1 MEHEVVVERVLRL
14 FGDELSIDVDSP
26 TTDLIETGLLDSLAL
41 VELIAA
47 IEQEFQVDLALD
59 ALEIDAFRSAETIA
73 AFVET
78 LGARSTSSGA

>member
-1 MEHEVVVERVLRL
+1 MQHEMVVERVLRL
-14 FGDELSIDVDSP
+14 FGDELLIDVGSA

-59 ALEIDAFRSAETIA
+59 ALDIDAFRTVESIA
-73 AFVET
+73 GFVEG
-78 LGARSTSSGA
+78 LDG

>member
-1 MEHEVVVERVLRL
+1 MQNEIVVDRVLRL
-14 FGDELSIDVDSP
+14 FGDELLIDVGSA

-59 ALEIDAFRSAETIA
+59 ALEIDAFRTVESIA
-73 AFVET
+73 VFVEGLQRT
-78 LGARSTSSGA
+78 GPS

>member
-1 MEHEVVVERVLRL
+1 MQHERVVERVLRL
-14 FGDELSIDVDSP
+14 FGDELLIDVGSA

-59 ALEIDAFRSAETIA
+59 ALDIDAFRTVESIA
-73 AFVET
+73 AFVEGLVQGT
-78 LGARSTSSGA
+78 GPA

>member
-1 MEHEVVVERVLRL
+1 MVVERVLRL
-14 FGDELSIDVDSP
+14 FGDELLIDVGSA

-59 ALEIDAFRSAETIA
+59 ALDIDAFRTVESIA
-73 AFVET
+73 AFVEGLVRGT
-78 LGARSTSSGA
+78 GPA

>member
-14 FGDELSIDVDSP
+14 FGDELMIDVGSP

-47 IEQEFQVDLALD
+47 IEQEFEVDLALD
-59 ALEIDAFRSAETIA
+59 TLEIDAFRSVESIA
-73 AFVET
+73 AFVEG
-78 LGARSTSSGA
+78 LEVKRA

>member
-1 MEHEVVVERVLRL
+1 MQHEMVVERVLRL
-14 FGDELSIDVDSP
+14 FGDELLIDVGSA

-59 ALEIDAFRSAETIA
+59 ALDIDAFRTVESIA
-73 AFVET
+73 AFVEGLHGT
-78 LGARSTSSGA
+78 GQA

>member
-1 MEHEVVVERVLRL
+1 MVVERVLRL
-14 FGDELSIDVDSP
+14 FGDELLIDVGSA

-59 ALEIDAFRSAETIA
+59 ALEIDAFRTVESIA
-73 AFVET
+73 AFVEDLQGT
-78 LGARSTSSGA
+78 GPA

>member
-1 MEHEVVVERVLRL
+1 MEREVVVERVLRL
-14 FGDELSIDVDSP
+14 FGDELSIDVASP

-59 ALEIDAFRSAETIA
+59 TLEIDAFRSVESIA
-73 AFVET
+73 AFVERMP
-78 LGARSTSSGA
+78 GSDRA

>member
-1 MEHEVVVERVLRL
+1 MEREVVVERVLRL
-14 FGDELSIDVDSP
+14 FGDELSIDVASP

-59 ALEIDAFRSAETIA
+59 TLEIDVFRSVESIA
-73 AFVET
+73 AFVER
-78 LGARSTSSGA
+78 LPGSDRA

>member
-14 FGDELSIDVDSP
+14 FGDELSIDVASP

-47 IEQEFQVDLALD
+47 IEQEFKVDLALD
-59 ALEIDAFRSAETIA
+59 ALEIDAFRSVDSIA
-73 AFVET
+73 AFVEG
-78 LGARSTSSGA
+78 LEVKPA

>member
-1 MEHEVVVERVLRL
+1 MVVERVLRL
-14 FGDELSIDVDSP
+14 FGDELLIDVGSA

-59 ALEIDAFRSAETIA
+59 ALDIDAFRTVESIA
-73 AFVET
+73 AFVEDLQGT
-78 LGARSTSSGA
+78 GPA

>member
-1 MEHEVVVERVLRL
+1 MVVDRVLRL
-14 FGDELSIDVDSP
+14 FGDELLIDVGSA

-59 ALEIDAFRSAETIA
+59 ALEIDAFRTVESIA
-73 AFVET
+73 VFVEGLQRT
-78 LGARSTSSGA
+78 GPS

>member
-1 MEHEVVVERVLRL
+1 MEHEAVVERVLRL
-14 FGDELSIDVDSP
+14 FGDELSIDVDSS

-59 ALEIDAFRSAETIA
+59 TLEIEAFRSMDSIA
-73 AFVET
+73 AFIEG
-78 LGARSTSSGA
+78 LQARSA

>member
-14 FGDELSIDVDSP
+14 FGELSIDVASP

-47 IEQEFQVDLALD
+47 IEQEFHVDLALD
-59 ALEIDAFRSAETIA
+59 TLEIDAFRSVESIA
-73 AFVET
+73 AFVEG
-78 LGARSTSSGA
+78 LAVKPA

>member
-1 MEHEVVVERVLRL
+1 MVVERVLRL
-14 FGDELSIDVDSP
+14 FGDELLIDVGSA

-59 ALEIDAFRSAETIA
+59 ALDIDAFRTVESIA
-73 AFVET
+73 AFVEGLVQGT
-78 LGARSTSSGA
+78 GPA

>member
-14 FGDELSIDVDSP
+14 FGNELSIDVASP

-47 IEQEFQVDLALD
+47 IEQEFHVDLALD
-59 ALEIDAFRSAETIA
+59 ALEIDAFRSVESIA
-73 AFVET
+73 AFVER
-78 LGARSTSSGA
+78 LPGSDRA

>member
-1 MEHEVVVERVLRL
+1 MEREVVVERVLRL
-14 FGDELSIDVDSP
+14 FGDELSIDVASP

-59 ALEIDAFRSAETIA
+59 ALEIDAFRSVESIA
-73 AFVET
+73 AFVER
-78 LGARSTSSGA
+78 LPGSDRR

>member
-1 MEHEVVVERVLRL
+1 MEHEAVVERVLRL
-14 FGDELSIDVDSP
+14 FGDELSIDVASP

-59 ALEIDAFRSAETIA
+59 ALEIDSFRSVESIS

-78 LGARSTSSGA
+78 LHARSA

>member
-1 MEHEVVVERVLRL
+1 MQHEMVVERVLRL
-14 FGDELSIDVDSP
+14 FGDELLIDVGSA

-59 ALEIDAFRSAETIA
+59 ALDIDAFRTVESIA
-73 AFVET
+73 AFVEGLVQGT
-78 LGARSTSSGA
+78 GPA